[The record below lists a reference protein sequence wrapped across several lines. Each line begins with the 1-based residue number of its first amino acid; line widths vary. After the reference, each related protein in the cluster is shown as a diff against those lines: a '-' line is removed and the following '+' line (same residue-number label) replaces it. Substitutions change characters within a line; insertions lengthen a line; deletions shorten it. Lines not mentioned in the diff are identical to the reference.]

1 MNRIKINGDG
11 GEKLENK
18 VITVAPAS
26 FSASQTLGPLTLLN
40 VNLYINQ
47 NIKYG
52 KKGHYLFVTTNISV
66 NSFPPRGFPLMSKI
80 IWH

>member
-11 GEKLENK
+11 WEKIENK
-18 VITVAPAS
+18 VITVAPTS
-26 FSASQTLGPLTLLN
+26 FLLHRQGLLTLLN

-52 KKGHYLFVTTNISV
+52 KKGHYS
-66 NSFPPRGFPLMSKI
+66 
-80 IWH
+80 